1 MHDSSLPVN
10 NIVSMTVVD
19 TRDDLLE
26 EAPGLLLLQLPI
38 LDNVVKELPTCHIL
52 HHHEDVRR
60 GADHLDEANVMRMLS
75 MSETVFY
82 TWTRTT
88 GIDPAPNSLV
98 KKIQLGFFCGQ
109 RAGTISLYI
118 NTSRY
123 SMVRLNFMERHNRFR
138 ENFLSEQ
145 IKLEANQK
153 II

>member
-88 GIDPAPNSLV
+88 GIDPAPQQFGEKNSTGIFLRPT
-98 KKIQLGFFCGQ
+98 C
-109 RAGTISLYI
+109 
-118 NTSRY
+118 RY
-123 SMVRLNFMERHNRFR
+123 HFVID
-138 ENFLSEQ
+138 Q
-145 IKLEANQK
+145 YQ
-153 II
+153 